1 MQKKVYSDKELK
13 ERFCKWSNVE
23 LKLELEDIDKLIS
36 KNKVTEEKLVW
47 KDMAMQEVKRRKT
60 SGQND
65 KRRMF

>member
-47 KDMAMQEVKRRKT
+47 KDMAMQEVKRRSTK
-60 SGQND
+60 GQND